1 MAESNILQY
10 ARVYLTSGH
19 FMKDAG
25 TVREIRDGKALVKWD
40 DAEEPTEVELS
51 RLTLLYNRESDWEAR
66 RG

>member
-25 TVREIRDGKALVKWD
+25 TVREIRGDVALVRWD